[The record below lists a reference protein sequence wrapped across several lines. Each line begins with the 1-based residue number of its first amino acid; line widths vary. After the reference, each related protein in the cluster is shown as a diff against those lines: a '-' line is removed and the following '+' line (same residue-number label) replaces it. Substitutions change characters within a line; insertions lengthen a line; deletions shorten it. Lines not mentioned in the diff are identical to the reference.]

1 MGLQSMQGTPWHVE
15 TLRKKT
21 EDERRHKSK
30 CKNYKNG
37 ICLYYNYR
45 CPGSSHCDIYVEL
58 KTSQNQL
65 ESMYNINV
73 DNLYGTFKVLYIENN
88 NIISY
93 EIDKTIERESL
104 LVKLVLCNNKNS
116 TIKLN
121 NNKLKILSKNLYF
134 KKRKIKNVKKT

>member
-1 MGLQSMQGTPWHVE
+1 M
-15 TLRKKT
+15 
-21 EDERRHKSK
+21 
-30 CKNYKNG
+30 
-37 ICLYYNYR
+37 
-45 CPGSSHCDIYVEL
+45 EL

-65 ESMYNINV
+65 ESIYNINV
-73 DNLYGTFKVLYIENN
+73 DNLYGTFMLYIENN